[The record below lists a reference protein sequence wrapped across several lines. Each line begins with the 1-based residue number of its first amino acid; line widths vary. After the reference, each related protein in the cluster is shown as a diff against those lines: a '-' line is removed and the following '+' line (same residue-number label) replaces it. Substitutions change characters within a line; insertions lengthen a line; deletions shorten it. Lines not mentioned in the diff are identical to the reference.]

1 MTGKHLLCKRLDK
14 MKITKCALNTYLA
27 GSLIACSSL
36 ACAETLTVPG
46 EFSANVALTT
56 DYIFRGIS
64 QADEDPAIQGGMD
77 YSLDTG
83 QGFGIYIGFWGSNVE
98 QGDANLELDI
108 YGGLTGEIF
117 GIGWD
122 IGGIRFEYPDSD
134 VLDYNEAYVGLSYTL
149 PFTAFNPTLSAKVSY
164 SPDFFAES
172 GDALYSEGGL
182 DLEFPYGI
190 ALGLH
195 VGHQEIEDN
204 DVFGTPDYTD
214 WRIGLAK
221 EVLGFTLDVSY
232 FDTDLDEDEC
242 FDGTEFCDARAVFTI
257 SRSF

>member
-1 MTGKHLLCKRLDK
+1 
-14 MKITKCALNTYLA
+14 MKYIVNSYIAAGLA
-27 GSLIACSSL
+27 ACSSL
-36 ACAETLTVPG
+36 AHAETLIIPG

-77 YSLDTG
+77 YALDTG
-83 QGFGIYIGFWGSNVE
+83 HGFGVYVGFWGSNVE
-98 QGDANLELDI
+98 QETEDEDDPANLELDI
-108 YGGLTGEIF
+108 YGGLNGEIL

-134 VLDYNEAYVGLSYTL
+134 VLDYNEAYFGLSYTL
-149 PFTAFNPTLSAKVSY
+149 PFTMFDPALSAKVSY

-172 GDALYSEGGL
+172 GDAVYVEGAV
-182 DLEFPYGI
+182 DLELPYEFM
-190 ALGLH
+190 LGLH
-195 VGHQEIEDN
+195 VGHQDIEDN

-214 WRIGLAK
+214 WSVGLS
-221 EVLGFTLDVSY
+221 VQVHGFELKGSY

-242 FDGTEFCDARAVFTI
+242 FGGTELCDARGVFTI